1 MDSLYL
7 HGFDVQ
13 LIIGVYD
20 WERQAPRT
28 VQLDLDIGLPDHR
41 ACLSDN
47 IAETIDYAKV
57 AERIRI
63 FVTQRQFYLIE
74 ALAEQISQL
83 ILQEFHAAWVKVS
96 ATKPGI
102 VPGIARVGV
111 TITRGVP
118 PQAA

>member
-28 VQLDLDIGLPDHR
+28 VQLDLDIGLPNHR
-41 ACLSDN
+41 ACLSDD

-57 AERIRI
+57 AERIRL

-74 ALAEQISQL
+74 ALAEQIAQL
-83 ILQEFHAAWVKVS
+83 VLQEFHAAWVKVS

-102 VPGIARVGV
+102 VPGISRVGV
-111 TITRGVP
+111 SIMRDATHQTI
-118 PQAA
+118 